1 MPENTPDFSELQ
13 KTNKEPLKKVRIF
26 TILSSARAENASLN
40 FYTKREEKENGGR
53 LPKPYSNLA
62 FSEMRSILRNPD
74 LSLLE
79 ERPGMTDKELEAARL
94 LETGIIVKKNEKNIG
109 IVRTARELANPLGE
123 IKDATLIMVADEH
136 KAPSFAVE
144 GTRSLSF
151 NNRAYLIERAFVGA
165 SETVDQWR
173 RFRDVPR
180 LMHAENNPSEP
191 IPPLNVER
199 RLIDRTDSRQ
209 LYDSWLTSLI
219 AKEEFRENDEDAS
232 QPILFSLGDRVTD
245 GAFLLDQFEGTG
257 KYYEMMEEVK
267 YRNEA
272 LQLKFLQLNGN
283 HDQDSRVPESL
294 AMLTELFGH
303 NVFAQEMGGVLTV
316 AIDTNIENPVWV
328 ETFLKHADEEGKKV
342 LAEKQKLQEIL
353 IQILEK
359 YQGPILLTGHHPSR
373 VVEAM
378 GVKRQV
384 LQNSNV
390 QAILGG
396 HTHVEKHWETP
407 ILNKAGEPIALHI
420 LESVSRSK
428 WGKLEPPKAYAV
440 RLHNGKIGDIRT
452 IRESQEDFDKRYE
465 ELQMVKRM

>member
-13 KTNKEPLKKVRIF
+13 KAKTEPLKKVGLS
-26 TILSSARAENASLN
+26 TILASAKAEDTSLN
-40 FYTKREEKENGGR
+40 LFTKLEEKENGGR
-53 LPKPYSNLA
+53 LPKPYSTLT
-62 FSEMRSILRNPD
+62 FSEMRSTLHNPD

-79 ERPGMTDKELEAARL
+79 EKPGMTEKELETARL
-94 LETGIIVKKNEKNIG
+94 LETGMVVKKNEKNIG
-109 IVRTARELANPLGE
+109 IVRTARELANPLGK
-123 IKDATLIMVADEH
+123 IGDTTLIMVADEH

-151 NNRAYLIERAFVGA
+151 NNILYAIERTFLGI
-165 SETVDQWR
+165 SETLDQR
-173 RFRDVPR
+173 KRFHDVPR
-180 LMHAENNPSEP
+180 LMHAENHPHEP

-219 AKEEFRENDEDAS
+219 AKEEFRENDKDAS

-267 YRNEA
+267 YRNET

-283 HDQDSRVPESL
+283 HDQDARTPESL

-316 AIDTNIENPVWV
+316 AIDTNIENPVWM

-359 YQGPILLTGHHPSR
+359 YQGPILLAGHHPSR

-396 HTHVEKHWETP
+396 HTHVEAHWETP
-407 ILNKAGEPIALHI
+407 ILNKSGEPIALHV

-428 WGKLEPPKAYAV
+428 NGKLEPPKAYAV
-440 RLHNGKIGDIRT
+440 RLQNGKIGFVRT
-452 IRESQEDFDKRYE
+452 IQESQGDFDKRYE